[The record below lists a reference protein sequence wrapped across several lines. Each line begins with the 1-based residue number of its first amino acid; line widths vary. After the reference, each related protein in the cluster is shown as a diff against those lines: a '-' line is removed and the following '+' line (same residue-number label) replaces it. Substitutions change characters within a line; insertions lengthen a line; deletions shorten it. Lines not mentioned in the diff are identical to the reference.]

1 MEKSGNGTQEA
12 HWLAGCIK
20 GDRSAQREAF
30 DALLPILRG
39 VIRRY
44 TRSEADVQDI
54 IQESFIRIF
63 KNMNQFDARKGAFTS
78 WSTRVAINT
87 AINEGKKRARHP
99 NTNHEV
105 HVPVDPDAI
114 QNMALEDLINT
125 LKGMPEEQHLVLN
138 LHLVDGF
145 SHKEIG
151 DMIGI
156 TSEVS
161 RQRLSRA
168 RKWVRDRFDL
178 AGNELV
184 SKTQQER

>member
-1 MEKSGNGTQEA
+1 
-12 HWLAGCIK
+12 
-20 GDRSAQREAF
+20 
-30 DALLPILRG
+30 
-39 VIRRY
+39 
-44 TRSEADVQDI
+44 
-54 IQESFIRIF
+54 
-63 KNMNQFDARKGAFTS
+63 
-78 WSTRVAINT
+78 
-87 AINEGKKRARHP
+87 
-99 NTNHEV
+99 
-105 HVPVDPDAI
+105 
-114 QNMALEDLINT
+114 
-125 LKGMPEEQHLVLN
+125 MPEEQHLVLN

>member
-1 MEKSGNGTQEA
+1 MERLGNGTSEA
-12 HWLAGCIK
+12 DWLDGCKK
-20 GDRSAQREAF
+20 GDRNAQRQAY

-44 TRSEADVQDI
+44 TRSEANVQDI

-63 KNMNQFDARKGAFTS
+63 KNMNQFDERKGAFTS
-78 WSTRVAINT
+78 WSTRIAINT
-87 AINEGKKRARHP
+87 AINEGKKRARHEVAG
-99 NTNHEV
+99 HEV
-105 HVPVDPDAI
+105 DVPVAPDAI
-114 QNMALEDLINT
+114 QNMALEDLVNT

-145 SHKEIG
+145 NHKEIG
-151 DMIGI
+151 DMVGI

-178 AGNELV
+178 SGNELV
-184 SKTQQER
+184 SKTQHKR